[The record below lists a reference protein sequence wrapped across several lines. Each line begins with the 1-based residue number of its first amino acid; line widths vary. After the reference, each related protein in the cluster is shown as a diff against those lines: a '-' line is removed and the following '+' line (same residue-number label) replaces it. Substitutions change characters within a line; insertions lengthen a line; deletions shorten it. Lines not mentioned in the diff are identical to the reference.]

1 MQGVGAVGL
10 WPTTACVAG
19 AATCAAS
26 WHEGLRPT
34 TACVA
39 KGASLFGLVVQ
50 WASSLWVCPHAA
62 ALVGAPAARV
72 ARRVTSTPSA
82 GEHVRDNPRRAACA
96 LCARTPSS
104 VRKVVPVDRALSSRR
119 LLAVLALLIA
129 IGIALPR
136 FLTHTPYPRLG
147 CRISRDHGVVERVV
161 GPPALGLLRPGDRVI
176 ATGSMDL
183 SQQAERDT
191 MRAHGWPRGP
201 FPLTI
206 ERDGRQLTIVI
217 PPVQLSGWQRLRLYT
232 YPIAAVIA
240 APLVAFLLVWRRPD
254 LSSAWAFLWF
264 AALQGLTIIYS
275 LYQFPQQEFGPG
287 FHVYLKVL
295 EWLSWLYPASFV
307 HFMSVFPRSRWQK
320 GSRVRSPWLWVTLAA
335 YVAPQVIWI
344 VKRGWDHTP
353 PDSIYNWYQAIAIL
367 IGISSLFERYSR
379 TGPDW
384 HPTTSQRAL
393 ALVAA
398 FALLAGGWVSL
409 IANDPRIQA
418 LTPEMSL
425 RFLFSSISFAWLST
439 PFIIAYLIADDPVFD
454 PRRLI
459 VGGLPYALLSGVL
472 AAIYL
477 AIVLG
482 GQRMFASAT
491 GEQALAFNLVAALIV
506 AFTFAPLRE
515 RVQRMLAGL
524 FGRDPEALRRAL
536 DAAGRDLLSALDRD
550 EVRAAVEGGITRGLR
565 RPLAVAW
572 VPHGPPQI
580 ADPGSV
586 PDDARGP
593 IESLLAQAGVR
604 LDNLQL
610 AAQRAADERNAVE
623 LRALQAQVQPHF
635 LFNALNALAYL
646 IESDPMAASRF
657 TGRLADML
665 RYTVEAGKRPAAL
678 LSDELAFVED
688 YLGVARER
696 YENPLHFK
704 YKVDPTLMSL
714 AVPPLMLQPLVE
726 NSLKHG
732 IAPGSASLRM
742 TFEARVKDGWL
753 ELEFADD
760 GNPNGNGGP
769 GLGVGLENLEQRL
782 RRFAGPEARMAAGP
796 REAGT
801 GDTGMGFVVRLSWL
815 ANTGG
820 ER

>member
-1 MQGVGAVGL
+1 M
-10 WPTTACVAG
+10 
-19 AATCAAS
+19 
-26 WHEGLRPT
+26 
-34 TACVA
+34 
-39 KGASLFGLVVQ
+39 
-50 WASSLWVCPHAA
+50 
-62 ALVGAPAARV
+62 
-72 ARRVTSTPSA
+72 VT
-82 GEHVRDNPRRAACA
+82 
-96 LCARTPSS
+96 
-104 VRKVVPVDRALSSRR
+104 PVDRALPSRR

-176 ATGSMDL
+176 ATSGIDL
-183 SQQAERDT
+183 TLQTERDS
-191 MRAHGWPRGP
+191 MRTHGYPRGP

-206 ERDGRQLTIVI
+206 ERSGQRMTLVI
-217 PPVQLSGWQRLRLYT
+217 PPVQLTGWQRLRLYA
-232 YPIAAVIA
+232 YPLAAVIA

-264 AALQGLTIIYS
+264 AALQGLSIIYG
-275 LYQFPQQEFGPG
+275 LYQFPQQEFSPG
-287 FHVYLKVL
+287 FHVYLKL
-295 EWLSWLYPASFV
+295 YEWLSWLYPASFV

-320 GSRVRSPWLWVTLAA
+320 GNRLRSPWFWATIAA
-335 YVAPQVIWI
+335 YLAPQVIWI
-344 VKRGWDHTP
+344 AYQGWRAAP
-353 PDSIYNWYQAIAIL
+353 PDTAYNWYQAVAIL

-393 ALVAA
+393 ALIAA
-398 FALLAGGWVSL
+398 FALLAGGWVNL
-409 IANDPRIQA
+409 IATDPRIQA
-418 LTPEMSL
+418 MTPEMGL
-425 RFLFSSISFAWLST
+425 RFLFSSISFAWLSA
-439 PFIIAYLIADDPVFD
+439 PFIIAFLIADDPLFD

-459 VGGLPYALLSGVL
+459 VGGMPYALLSGIL

-491 GEQALAFNLVAALIV
+491 GERTLVFNVIAALIV
-506 AFTFAPLRE
+506 AFAFAPLRS
-515 RVQRMLAGL
+515 RMQRTLAGM
-524 FGRDPEALRRAL
+524 FGRDPEALRREL
-536 DAAGRDLLSALDRD
+536 DTAGRALLSALDRD
-550 EVRAAVEGGITRGLR
+550 EVRASVEGGITRGLR
-565 RPLAVAW
+565 RPVAIAW
-572 VPHGPPQI
+572 ASHGPPTL
-580 ADPGSV
+580 ADPESL
-586 PDDARGP
+586 PQDARGP
-593 IESLLAQAGVR
+593 IETLLAQAGVR
-604 LDNLQL
+604 LDNLHL
-610 AAQRAADERNAVE
+610 AAQRAAAERNAVELREAATRAE

-646 IESDPMAASRF
+646 IEADPMAASRF

-678 LSDELAFVED
+678 LSDEIAFVDD

-704 YKVDPTLMSL
+704 YKGDPMLLSL

-732 IAPGSASLRM
+732 IAAGSASLRM
-742 TFEARVKDGWL
+742 TFDARLRDGWV

-760 GNPNGNGGP
+760 GNPHGHGGP
-769 GLGVGLENLEQRL
+769 GLGVGLENLEQRV
-782 RRFAGPEARMAAGP
+782 RRFAGPEARMTAGP
-796 REAGT
+796 REGAN
-801 GDTGMGFVVRLSWL
+801 GDAATGFVVRLSWL
-815 ANTGG
+815 ADTGG
-820 ER
+820 STR